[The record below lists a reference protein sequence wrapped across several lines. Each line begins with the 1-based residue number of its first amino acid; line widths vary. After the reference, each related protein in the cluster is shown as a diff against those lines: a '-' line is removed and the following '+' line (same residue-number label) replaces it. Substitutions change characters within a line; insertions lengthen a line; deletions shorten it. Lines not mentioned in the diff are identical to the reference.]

1 MQLPVQVIV
10 PVLVLLTA
18 TLWTVVDFR
27 VRPTYDLHALPWP
40 ARRSLVEG
48 IVVGIV
54 WIVTSLF
61 YWQVFRWSMVYKS
74 VGVGFTWAI
83 MTLYWSTALRQRIVD
98 KANRDRGW

>member
-18 TLWTVVDFR
+18 TLWTVIVFWVHPIHDR
-27 VRPTYDLHALPWP
+27 NDLPWP

-48 IVVGIV
+48 IVVVIV
-54 WIVTSLF
+54 WIVTSVV
-61 YWQVFRWSMVYKS
+61 YWQVFRWSMVYKGLG
-74 VGVGFTWAI
+74 VGVTWAM
-83 MTLYWSTALRQRIVD
+83 MTLYWSTALRQRVVD